1 MTETK
6 VPYKQLIETFERILG
21 TYDFNKDRAHLAAT
35 LFAKASLD
43 GVASHGLNRFPSFL
57 DMIDKGYVHTGV
69 KPELVDS
76 AGFFERW
83 DGNLGPGNLNAH
95 HCMNRAIH
103 LAHNHGMGCV
113 ALRNTN
119 HWMRAGNYGWQAVD
133 AQCLGICFTNTKPNM
148 PAWGGSQPILG
159 NNPMVIAIPRE
170 DGPLVLDM
178 AMAQFSYGK
187 METYERR
194 EQSLP
199 YEAGFDEKGQLTR
212 DPSSVIENELA
223 LPIGLWKGAG
233 MSLMLDLL
241 ASVLSEGKSTSQIG
255 EQDEEYGISQ
265 FFMCFYLPKLGI
277 EKYPEQKL
285 NEIVEHFK
293 ASTTFKG
300 SDVRYPG
307 EQTLKTRNENKKK
320 GVPVDSEIW
329 ENVKRMDPST
339 DKS

>member
-1 MTETK
+1 MTEIRI
-6 VPYKQLIETFERILG
+6 PYQQMIGTFERILE
-21 TYDFNKDRAHLAAT
+21 TYNFKPERARLAAT

-57 DMIDKGYVHTGV
+57 EMINKGYVRSDV
-69 KPELVDS
+69 NPDLVES
-76 AGFFERW
+76 RGFFERW
-83 DGNLGPGNLNAH
+83 DGNLGPGNLNAF
-95 HCMNRAIH
+95 HCMDRAIDM
-103 LAHNHGMGCV
+103 AHNHGIGCV

-170 DGPLVLDM
+170 EGPLVLDM

-187 METYERR
+187 METYERKEER
-194 EQSLP
+194 LP
-199 YEAGFDEKGQLTR
+199 YEAGFNEEGQLTR

-233 MSLMLDLL
+233 MSLMLDIL
-241 ASVLSEGKSTSQIG
+241 ASVLSEGKSTAQIG
-255 EQDEEYGISQ
+255 EQEDEYGISQ

-277 EKYPEQKL
+277 ETYPEQRI
-285 NEIVEHFK
+285 NAIVENLK
-293 ASTTFKG
+293 ASSTFEG
-300 SDVRYPG
+300 ADVRYPG
-307 EQTLKTRNENKKK
+307 EYTLQTRNENLEH
-320 GVPVDSEIW
+320 GVPVDPEIW
-329 ENVKRMDPST
+329 ETVIRMDPSKR
-339 DKS
+339 D